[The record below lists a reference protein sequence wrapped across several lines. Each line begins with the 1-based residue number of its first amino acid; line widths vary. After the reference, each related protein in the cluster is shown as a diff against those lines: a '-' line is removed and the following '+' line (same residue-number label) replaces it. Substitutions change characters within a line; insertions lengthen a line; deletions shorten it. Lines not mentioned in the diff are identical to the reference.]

1 MRVSKISIRNVLG
14 IEALDITPGNLTRIE
29 GANATGKTSVLEA
42 IRSLV
47 GGGHDAQLL
56 RKGCKKG
63 EVVLV
68 IDHPEHGPLV
78 ARKSITA
85 SGSTLSVSS
94 EKLGEL
100 GKPQT
105 FLAGIVDALSANP
118 VDFLLAPPKKRA
130 AWLLEALPMTVTPAQ
145 IQEHCGVAAMSE
157 ECEGH
162 ALRAIGRVFQR
173 LYDQR
178 TGVNRAAK
186 EKAITAAQL
195 GEGLAPM
202 ALNAAAL
209 AERMREILVEQV
221 QIDES
226 IASRIADCEAYNV
239 QKEDRI
245 RAAAETQLEDLQRQI
260 DEVKA
265 DRTERIRNAQAVL
278 GQAKADLEKEANTQR
293 APLVAE
299 AATLE
304 EQLRGAERDSINRAL
319 AERMRREAL
328 EREEEA
334 ERLSGALAAL
344 DEYKLSLLQDL
355 PIPGLAVEGEE
366 ITYHGI
372 PFDRVNHAERVRI
385 AVKIARLRAGE
396 LGLVLFDGFEALD
409 PETFAAFEAFA
420 GKQTDVQFIVS
431 RVTGAETLEV
441 RT

>member
-1 MRVSKISIRNVLG
+1 MRVSKISIRNILG
-14 IEALDITPGNLTRIE
+14 IEALEITPGNLTRIE
-29 GANATGKTSVLEA
+29 GKNGTGKTSVLEA

-56 RKGCKKG
+56 RKGTKKG

-85 SGSTLSVSS
+85 TGSTVSVSS
-94 EKLGEL
+94 EKLGEI

-105 FLAGIVDALSANP
+105 FLAGIIDALSANP
-118 VDFLLAPPKKRA
+118 VDFLLAPPKRRA

-145 IQEHCGVAAMSE
+145 IEEHCGITAMTE

-186 EKAITAAQL
+186 EKAITAGQL
-195 GEGLAPM
+195 EQGLAPE
-202 ALNAAAL
+202 ALDAPKL
-209 AERMREILVEQV
+209 ATRKREILTEQV
-221 QIDES
+221 RIDE
-226 IASRIADCEAYNV
+226 ALGAER
-239 QKEDRI
+239 DRL
-245 RAAAETQLEDLQRQI
+245 AQELAAEE
-260 DEVKA
+260 
-265 DRTERIRNAQAVL
+265 ERIRNEAERRLAELQLQMDEIKASRSECIRIAQSSLAL
-278 GQAKADLEKEANTQR
+278 QRAILESRANEEV

-299 AATLE
+299 AATVE
-304 EQLRGAERDSINRAL
+304 ERLRYAERDAANRAL
-319 AERMRREAL
+319 AQRMRTEARQ
-328 EREEEA
+328 REEESD
-334 ERLSGALAAL
+334 RLSTALAAL

-366 ITYHGI
+366 ITYQGI

-385 AVKIARLRAGE
+385 AVKVARLRARE
-396 LGLVLFDGFEALD
+396 LGLVIFDGFEALD
-409 PETFAAFEAFA
+409 PETFAAFERFA
-420 GKQTDVQFIVS
+420 AQQEDVQFVVS
-431 RVTGAETLEV
+431 RVTGAETLEI
-441 RT
+441 R